1 MSGEK
6 FNKYI
11 DRRNFLKLSGLFL
24 SIPLLNACRFFS
36 PNYTFP
42 VTIVGANSK
51 TGHLLREN
59 KFPAPVKTIIENTI
73 IVGGGISGLSAARWL
88 KKNNFHDFKLFELDT
103 KTGGNSKSG
112 ENRIS
117 KYPFAAHYLPIP
129 NENFPELI
137 EFLHEHK
144 IITGFDFSGLPL
156 YDEYFICFEPQE
168 RFFYRGIW
176 HDGLPPKSGLNESE
190 VLEINRFSEIT
201 ENYKNKIGKDNKPA
215 FTIPLELSS
224 TDEEFLSLD
233 KITIAEYLR
242 NNEFKSDFLGWYL
255 NYCCKDDFG
264 STIENTSAWAAI
276 HYFASRNGKAANALS
291 SDVLVWPEGNQF
303 LAAKLE
309 KEISNHL
316 KTEYLTYR
324 VERYGNQ
331 WNCFVYDVKNKESI
345 KYVCQNI
352 ILASPQFV
360 NKKILAFDT
369 GIDFNTL
376 NYYPWLVANISI
388 KNKKSLNGAEDLCWD
403 NVLYSSKSLG
413 YVNACHQSI
422 DSSKSETVITY
433 YYNFSE
439 SDPKTERE
447 SIYSKDDNYWK
458 EFIVNDLKKAHPK
471 IEESITEI
479 EINILGHGMISPSKN
494 FRSEPSRK
502 ILEAGF
508 DNLYFAHSDV
518 SGISIFEQAFYRGIA
533 AAKQLLKN
541 RTHDKL

>member
-6 FNKYI
+6 FNKFTN
-11 DRRNFLKLSGLFL
+11 RRNFLKLSGLFL
-24 SIPLLNACRFFS
+24 SLPLLNACRFFKTK
-36 PNYTFP
+36 NNFA
-42 VTIVGANSK
+42 VKIAGANSK

-59 KFPAPVKTIIENTI
+59 KFPVPVKTINENTI

-88 KKNNFHDFKLFELDT
+88 KKNNFHDFKLFELDS
-103 KTGGNSKSG
+103 KIGGNSKSG

-129 NENFPELI
+129 NENFSELI
-137 EFLHEHK
+137 DFLHDHK
-144 IITGFDFSGLPL
+144 IISGFDTNGLPY
-156 YDEYFICFEPQE
+156 YDDYFICFEPQE

-176 HDGLPPKSGLNESE
+176 QDGLPPKSGLSE
-190 VLEINRFSEIT
+190 IEIKEINRFTEIT
-201 ENYKNKIGKDNKPA
+201 ESYKNKIGTDNKPA

-224 TDEEFLSLD
+224 TDSEFLSLD
-233 KITIAEYLR
+233 KITIAEFLR
-242 NNEFKSDFLGWYL
+242 NNEFKSDFLIWYL

-303 LAAKLE
+303 LLAKLE
-309 KEISNHL
+309 KNISNHI

-324 VERYGNQ
+324 IERSGNE
-331 WNCFVYDVKNKESI
+331 WNCFVYDVKNKESV

-352 ILASPQFV
+352 VLASPQFV
-360 NKKILAFDT
+360 NKKIFAFDT
-369 GIDFNTL
+369 GIDFSAY

-388 KNKKSLNGAEDLCWD
+388 KNKNLLNGAESLCWD

-422 DSSKSETVITY
+422 DSSKTETVITY

-447 SIYSKDDNYWK
+447 SIYSKDENYWK
-458 EFIVNDLKKAHPK
+458 EFIVNDLKIAHPK
-471 IEESITEI
+471 IEEMITGI
-479 EINILGHGMISPSKN
+479 EINILGHGMISPSAN

-508 DNLYFAHSDV
+508 DNLYFAHSDI
-518 SGISIFEQAFYRGIA
+518 SGISIFEQAFYRGIV

-541 RTHDKL
+541 RSHGKI